1 MGSNQQAAN
10 LVRAKII
17 GYRIGWLRG
26 DSLGASSHTIVGVHG
41 KWRSEM
47 RVHGVYEPPGLID
60 STAAAVESMSENN
73 YDDQFCKV
81 LNV

>member
-1 MGSNQQAAN
+1 M
-10 LVRAKII
+10 
-17 GYRIGWLRG
+17 GWLRG

-47 RVHGVYEPPGLID
+47 RVHGCMSHPG
-60 STAAAVESMSENN
+60 SSVAAAVESVSENN

-81 LNV
+81 LKV